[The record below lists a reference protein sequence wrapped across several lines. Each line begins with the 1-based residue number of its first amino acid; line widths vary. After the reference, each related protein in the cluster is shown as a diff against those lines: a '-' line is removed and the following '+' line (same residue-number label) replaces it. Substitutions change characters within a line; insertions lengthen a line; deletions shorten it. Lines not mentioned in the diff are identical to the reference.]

1 MAENI
6 ILTKLR
12 NVNTTFAT
20 KKKVKNNMHKVVPL
34 FEKKQSCSMLSKR
47 VEIEG
52 RRIPLISLDTC
63 MSASNAKVNRKK

>member
-20 KKKVKNNMHKVVPL
+20 KKKVKNNMQKVVPL
-34 FEKKQSCSMLSKR
+34 FEKKTKLFYA
-47 VEIEG
+47 I
-52 RRIPLISLDTC
+52 
-63 MSASNAKVNRKK
+63 